1 MLHNNHER
9 FALWIIPHHQL
20 LPREYHHPGNGK
32 RASRHCL
39 ASDLGRAS
47 QTAGLRDGSRVKATQ
62 RFHRKGE
69 EDEALTLASISSVSH
84 LPLACLCQRSTCLGF
99 STSNVGAGQ
108 RAGDSHVN
116 CSILSI
122 RPASYHYIPWSG
134 NSARKQMPLFPD
146 RPQIMIID
154 DAVSKITSRSIL

>member
-1 MLHNNHER
+1 MNVKLNMVWGRCER
-9 FALWIIPHHQL
+9 LCIWEYSIHHQL
-20 LPREYHHPGNGK
+20 LPREYHYPGNGK

-122 RPASYHYIPWSG
+122 RH
-134 NSARKQMPLFPD
+134 PLVG
-146 RPQIMIID
+146 Q
-154 DAVSKITSRSIL
+154 